1 MLIIQSVSQQN
12 IAYHSLALDLQIQT
26 FQQED
31 LVRLELTNY
40 QLITV
45 IDSQLLRKE
54 NINALVKILVALCGF
69 TNMRKDAEIVWEKNG
84 EPTKLLA

>member
-31 LVRLELTNY
+31 LVRLEL
-40 QLITV
+40 
-45 IDSQLLRKE
+45 
-54 NINALVKILVALCGF
+54 INRRLSF
-69 TNMRKDAEIVWEKNG
+69 S
-84 EPTKLLA
+84 